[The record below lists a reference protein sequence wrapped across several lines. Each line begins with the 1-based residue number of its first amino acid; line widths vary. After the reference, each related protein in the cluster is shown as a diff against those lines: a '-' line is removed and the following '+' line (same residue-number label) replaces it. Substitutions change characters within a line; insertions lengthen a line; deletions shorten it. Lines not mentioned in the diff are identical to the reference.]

1 MIRIAQRSCHGL
13 CGKNAL
19 PHTNVVDT
27 NTEELRLLR
36 TLKLTISYDGYEY
49 HGWQVQPG
57 APTVQGALAGVIEAV
72 TGEKLLPQG
81 SGRTDAG
88 VHALAQVASFQTE
101 SPIPPENFRIVLN
114 DRLPPAIRVLRV
126 EEAAAGLHA
135 RHSARAKSYEY
146 RIYRGDICPPFLV
159 RYVTHYPYPLD
170 ERSMAEAA
178 PLVAGQHDFTSFAAA
193 DSDRTHRLQE
203 SDSAPPRHVGNVR
216 TIFESRLERQGDLLV
231 YRVRGDGFLH
241 HMVRN
246 LAGTF
251 LLVGKGTLAPA
262 DVRRILE
269 LRDRSAA
276 GPTAPASGLFLV
288 AVEY

>member
-1 MIRIAQRSCHGL
+1 MPVAAH
-13 CGKNAL
+13 
-19 PHTNVVDT
+19 NVVDT

-126 EEAAAGLHA
+126 EEAAAGFHA

-193 DSDRTHRLQE
+193 DSDRTQRLQE
-203 SDSAPPRHVGNVR
+203 SGSAPPRHVGNVR

-246 LAGTF
+246 LAGTL

>member
-1 MIRIAQRSCHGL
+1 M
-13 CGKNAL
+13 
-19 PHTNVVDT
+19 PHTSVGSA
-27 NTEELRLLR
+27 NTGELCLLR

-57 APTVQGALAGVIEAV
+57 VPTVQGALAGVIESV

-88 VHALAQVASFQTE
+88 VHALAQVASFQTG
-101 SPIPPENFRIVLN
+101 SRIPPENFRIALN
-114 DRLPPAIRVLRV
+114 HRLPPAIRVLRV
-126 EEAAAGLHA
+126 EEAADGFHA

-146 RIYRGDICPPFLV
+146 RIYRGDICPPFLF

-170 ERSMAEAA
+170 QRLMAEAA
-178 PLVAGQHDFTSFAAA
+178 PLVVGQHDFTSFAAA
-193 DSDRTHRLQE
+193 DSDRTQRLQE
-203 SDSAPPRHVGNVR
+203 ADSAPPRHVGNVR
-216 TIFESRLERQGDLLV
+216 TIIESRLEQQGDLLV

-246 LAGTF
+246 LVGTF
-251 LLVGKGTLAPA
+251 LLVGKGTLPAA